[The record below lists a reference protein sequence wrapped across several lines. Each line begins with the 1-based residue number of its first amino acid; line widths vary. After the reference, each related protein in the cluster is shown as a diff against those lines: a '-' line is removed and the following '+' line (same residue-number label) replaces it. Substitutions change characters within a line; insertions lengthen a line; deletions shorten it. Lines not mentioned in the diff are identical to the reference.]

1 MGWRPIRSRRRARGS
16 WDTRTRPRCRSRYR
30 RRSHPRTWRRPS
42 RPRSRPAHPP
52 RKRPSARRP
61 SQRVLRR
68 RSSRRRSTPS
78 RQRASAQ
85 RRPRRPPRPAS
96 TLGILPGR
104 SNRPRRN
111 RASRACTPGNRSAPT
126 NPTRSPIA
134 ARAIPSVQTSGR
146 QSIHG
151 PRRAHPIVCAP
162 HRLFHRREALGRSC
176 LAPPSPRD
184 PCLRGPRTRPSPIG
198 REPPPMKWQYSA
210 RELPSSPRSR
220 GRRAASGVRRLLRF
234 SGTFGV
240 KAPPNGR

>member
-111 RASRACTPGNRSAPT
+111 RASRVHARQQVSTDKPHPLADRGARHPQRPNIRSAVYPRASQGAPDRLRPPPT
-126 NPTRSPIA
+126 VSPARGPGPQLFGATLAPGPVPPRSPHSA
-134 ARAIPSVQTSGR
+134 EPDRPGAPADEMAVLGSGVTVVPSIPREASGE
-146 QSIHG
+146 
-151 PRRAHPIVCAP
+151 RRAPTAPIQ
-162 HRLFHRREALGRSC
+162 RNIRRE
-176 LAPPSPRD
+176 
-184 PCLRGPRTRPSPIG
+184 GP
-198 REPPPMKWQYSA
+198 A
-210 RELPSSPRSR
+210 
-220 GRRAASGVRRLLRF
+220 
-234 SGTFGV
+234 
-240 KAPPNGR
+240 